1 MAVQTKDRSNIAVAA
16 TGGAPTIISAT
27 MFSRYVAIDED
38 PDNGVGVGLVYTLP
52 EESFLTNHFLG
63 PGEVLEL
70 GDKIA
75 AAGGRGPAVGLPAQV
90 IKGET
95 IVATVLCKIIS
106 FTAATTKA
114 RVQEVS

>member
-16 TGGAPTIISAT
+16 SGGAATVISAT

-38 PDNGVGVGLVYTLP
+38 PDNGANVGLVYTLP
-52 EESFLTNHFLG
+52 EENFLTNHYLG

-70 GDKIA
+70 GDKVA
-75 AAGGRGPAVGLPAQV
+75 MAGGRGPAVGLPAQV

-95 IVATVLCKIIS
+95 VAATVLAKVIS
-106 FTAATTKA
+106 FTSATTKA